1 MWPGNGRTIA
11 DIGRWRLMSDW
22 TIWGSFLA
30 LADIDDSMMKRPA
43 LLRPEASHA
52 LHSKHAISPVRDNDG
67 YASYAKVTAVA
78 ACNDRGRRSVYSDF
92 GKAVWCAFPSND
104 FGHAPFNHPD
114 LLTPGIWT
122 IDRQGGTGYNSGLPT
137 VAMSPGDYTNS
148 FGGTSSACPGAA
160 GVAALILSVNPA
172 LKWQEVKD
180 VLKRACD
187 RIDPGGG
194 QYDAAGHSPKYGFG
208 RLNALTAIEL
218 AKPRPQSAI
227 TIKRTF
233 DAPIPDM
240 MTVTATLEVADN
252 TPVEA
257 LTVAVNIKHTFIGDL
272 VITLEPPAGIGVA
285 PVVLH
290 DRAGGSANNLKKQYD
305 AATTPALSRFTDKGC
320 KGTWTLRGPGCRSGR
335 FRHAGFVFALAV
347 VCPFRSRP
355 YSPRNG

>member
-1 MWPGNGRTIA
+1 MI
-11 DIGRWRLMSDW
+11 
-22 TIWGSFLA
+22 LA
-30 LADIDDSMMKRPA
+30 M
-43 LLRPEASHA
+43 
-52 LHSKHAISPVRDNDG
+52 
-67 YASYAKVTAVA
+67 
-78 ACNDRGRRSVYSDF
+78 RRSIIPIRSRR
-92 GKAVWCAFPSND
+92 GSGRSTA
-104 FGHAPFNHPD
+104 
-114 LLTPGIWT
+114 
-122 IDRQGGTGYNSGLPT
+122 RGGAGYNSGLPT
-137 VAMSPGDYTNS
+137 DGDVAGDYTNS

-187 RIDPGGG
+187 RIDPAGG
-194 QYDAAGHSPKYGFG
+194 QYDAAGRRPKYGFG

-240 MTVTATLEVADN
+240 MTVTATLEVEVADN

-257 LTVAVNIKHTFIGDL
+257 LTVADNIKHTFIGDL

-290 DRAGGSANNLKKQYD
+290 DRAGVSANNLKKQYD
-305 AATTPALSRFTDKGC
+305 AATTPALSKFADKGC
-320 KGTWTLRGPGCRSGR
+320 KGTWTLRVRDAAQGDSGTLVSFSLSLSFAHSDRAPTPRVTADRPRRAAPRKVAGAPYPHGPKASS
-335 FRHAGFVFALAV
+335 
-347 VCPFRSRP
+347 RSRKHA
-355 YSPRNG
+355 

>member
-1 MWPGNGRTIA
+1 
-11 DIGRWRLMSDW
+11 
-22 TIWGSFLA
+22 
-30 LADIDDSMMKRPA
+30 
-43 LLRPEASHA
+43 
-52 LHSKHAISPVRDNDG
+52 
-67 YASYAKVTAVA
+67 VTAVA

-122 IDRQGGTGYNSGLPT
+122 IDRQGGAGYNSGLPT
-137 VAMSPGDYTNS
+137 DGDVAGDYTNS

-187 RIDPGGG
+187 RIDPAGG

-227 TIKRTF
+227 T
-233 DAPIPDM
+233 
-240 MTVTATLEVADN
+240 
-252 TPVEA
+252 
-257 LTVAVNIKHTFIGDL
+257 IKHTFIGDL

-320 KGTWTLRGPGCRSGR
+320 KGTWTLRVRDAAQGDSGTLVSFSLSLSFAHSDRAPTPRVTADKSRRSAPR
-335 FRHAGFVFALAV
+335 KVAQATAPAHRKTSS
-347 VCPFRSRP
+347 RSRKHA
-355 YSPRNG
+355 

>member
-1 MWPGNGRTIA
+1 M
-11 DIGRWRLMSDW
+11 
-22 TIWGSFLA
+22 
-30 LADIDDSMMKRPA
+30 
-43 LLRPEASHA
+43 
-52 LHSKHAISPVRDNDG
+52 
-67 YASYAKVTAVA
+67 TAVA

-122 IDRQGGTGYNSGLPT
+122 IDRQGGAGYNSGLPT
-137 VAMSPGDYTNS
+137 DGDVAGDYTNS

-320 KGTWTLRGPGCRSGR
+320 KGTWTLRVRDAAQGDSGTLVS
-335 FRHAGFVFALAV
+335 FSLSLSFAHSDRA
-347 VCPFRSRP
+347 PR
-355 YSPRNG
+355 SPRNG

>member
-1 MWPGNGRTIA
+1 M
-11 DIGRWRLMSDW
+11 
-22 TIWGSFLA
+22 
-30 LADIDDSMMKRPA
+30 
-43 LLRPEASHA
+43 
-52 LHSKHAISPVRDNDG
+52 
-67 YASYAKVTAVA
+67 TAVA

-122 IDRQGGTGYNSGLPT
+122 IDRQGGAGYNSGLPT
-137 VAMSPGDYTNS
+137 DGDVAGDYTNS

-187 RIDPGGG
+187 RIDPAGG

-227 TIKRTF
+227 TISDRRDPRKSPR
-233 DAPIPDM
+233 PSSRGPD
-240 MTVTATLEVADN
+240 
-252 TPVEA
+252 
-257 LTVAVNIKHTFIGDL
+257 VAVNIKHTFIGDL

-320 KGTWTLRGPGCRSGR
+320 KGTWTLRVRDAAQGDSGTLVSFSLSLSFAHSDRAPTPRVTADRPRRAAPRKVAGAPYPHGPKASS
-335 FRHAGFVFALAV
+335 
-347 VCPFRSRP
+347 RSRKHA
-355 YSPRNG
+355 